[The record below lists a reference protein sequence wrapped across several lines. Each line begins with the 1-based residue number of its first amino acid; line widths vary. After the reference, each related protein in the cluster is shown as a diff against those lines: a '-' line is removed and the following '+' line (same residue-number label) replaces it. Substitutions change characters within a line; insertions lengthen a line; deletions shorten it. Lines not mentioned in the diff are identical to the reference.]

1 MSVAVS
7 NLIII
12 TGNKQFIYRYTVY
25 LCTDERS
32 HWARSFFFPVS
43 EYCLLCLL
51 ISAKVQFCWHWTEVN
66 RSVESKSRRSS
77 LFGHQKIREVWKT
90 FLTLTGASLL
100 IALSAAMDRNRLRK
114 AVKYCE
120 KKKKYIYVNC
130 THYVYW
136 LMNILTTGAKEMVV
150 LSIEVTISLSISIW
164 MTLYQFDLFFLI
176 VVKFI

>member
-1 MSVAVS
+1 MKDLTEHAAFSSQSVNTAYCVYWFLPRCS
-7 NLIII
+7 FAD
-12 TGNKQFIYRYTVY
+12 TGLRWTAALRANP
-25 LCTDERS
+25 
-32 HWARSFFFPVS
+32 AGPV
-43 EYCLLCLL
+43 CLDIKKL
-51 ISAKVQFCWHWTEVN
+51 
-66 RSVESKSRRSS
+66 
-77 LFGHQKIREVWKT
+77 REVWKT
-90 FLTLTGASLL
+90 FLTLTGASPL
-100 IALSAAMDRNRLRK
+100 IALCAAMDRNRLRK

-120 KKKKYIYVNC
+120 KKKIYIYVNC

>member
-1 MSVAVS
+1 MKDLTEHAAFSSQSVNTA
-7 NLIII
+7 
-12 TGNKQFIYRYTVY
+12 
-25 LCTDERS
+25 
-32 HWARSFFFPVS
+32 
-43 EYCLLCLL
+43 YCVMCLL

-66 RSVESKSRRSS
+66 RSVESKFHRSS
-77 LFGHQKIREVWKT
+77 LFGHQKIKR
-90 FLTLTGASLL
+90 SLKNF
-100 IALSAAMDRNRLRK
+100 SNVDRSISSYCFVCSYGLRK

>member
-1 MSVAVS
+1 MKDVTEHAAFSSQSVNTA
-7 NLIII
+7 
-12 TGNKQFIYRYTVY
+12 
-25 LCTDERS
+25 
-32 HWARSFFFPVS
+32 
-43 EYCLLCLL
+43 YCVMCLL

-100 IALSAAMDRNRLRK
+100 IALCAAMDRNRLRK

-120 KKKKYIYVNC
+120 KKKIYIYVNC

-164 MTLYQFDLFFLI
+164 MTLYQFDL
-176 VVKFI
+176 

>member
-1 MSVAVS
+1 MKDLTEHAAFSSQSVNTA
-7 NLIII
+7 
-12 TGNKQFIYRYTVY
+12 
-25 LCTDERS
+25 
-32 HWARSFFFPVS
+32 
-43 EYCLLCLL
+43 YCVMCLL

-90 FLTLTGASLL
+90 FLTLTGASPL
-100 IALSAAMDRNRLRK
+100 IALCAAMDRNRLRK